1 MLVTSVPR
9 PNRQSVTLDLLFS
22 QGNNQQNSAIHF
34 PFNLYIYF
42 LNFLFLSQG
51 KIYAL
56 FGWEYRKPERAPP
69 ACPYKPPASSINTTT
84 KVSPL
89 LSKFTYYHL

>member
-34 PFNLYIYF
+34 PFNFYIYI
-42 LNFLFLSQG
+42 LNFLFYLREKYMHCLDG
-51 KIYAL
+51 
-56 FGWEYRKPERAPP
+56 
-69 ACPYKPPASSINTTT
+69 NTGNQRELLQR
-84 KVSPL
+84 VLISPL
-89 LSKFTYYHL
+89 LPVLTLLTKSVHFFSKFTYYHL